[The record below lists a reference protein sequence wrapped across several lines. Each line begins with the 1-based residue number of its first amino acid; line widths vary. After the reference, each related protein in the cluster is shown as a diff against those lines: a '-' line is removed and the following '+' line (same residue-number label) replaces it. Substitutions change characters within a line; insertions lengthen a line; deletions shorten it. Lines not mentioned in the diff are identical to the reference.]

1 MADAGRLRRRLR
13 IFRRRR
19 QKRAAETAM
28 SVVEHLG
35 ELRTR
40 LMVSALAFVG
50 ISVAVFIIYE
60 PILEI
65 FRRPLCSVPRENLG
79 PQGCDLIYTTLIG
92 GFQFRLKLT
101 AMVGIA
107 LSSPV
112 WLYQVWAFVVP
123 ALTLKEKRYATPFI
137 GTSIFLFLAGGTLAY
152 LVLPTGLRLLI
163 RIGGENL
170 VLFPSAEEYL
180 NFIGLMLLGFGLM
193 FELPLV
199 LFFLGLI
206 GVVSTE
212 QLKRQR
218 RVAIVTI
225 AALAALVTPSQDPY
239 TMLVMAIP
247 LYLMYEVTIF
257 VLGSVIKRR
266 KARADVDGT

>member
-1 MADAGRLRRRLR
+1 MAEAGRLRRRLR
-13 IFRRRR
+13 VFRRWRKKR
-19 QKRAAETAM
+19 QVEAAM

-40 LMVSALAFVG
+40 LMISALAFVG
-50 ISVAVFIIYE
+50 ISVAVFVIYE

-123 ALTLKEKRYATPFI
+123 ALTLKEKRYAGPFI
-137 GTSIFLFLAGGTLAY
+137 GISIILFLAGATLAY
-152 LVLPTGLRLLI
+152 FVLPTGLRLLI

-206 GVVSTE
+206 GVVSVE
-212 QLKRQR
+212 QLKRGR
-218 RVAIVTI
+218 RVAIVAI
-225 AALAALVTPSQDPY
+225 ASLAAIVTPSQDPY
-239 TMLVMAIP
+239 TLLILAVP
-247 LYLMYEVTIF
+247 LYLMYEVTILA
-257 VLGSVIKRR
+257 LGSMKKRR
-266 KARADVDGT
+266 KSQAGKAG